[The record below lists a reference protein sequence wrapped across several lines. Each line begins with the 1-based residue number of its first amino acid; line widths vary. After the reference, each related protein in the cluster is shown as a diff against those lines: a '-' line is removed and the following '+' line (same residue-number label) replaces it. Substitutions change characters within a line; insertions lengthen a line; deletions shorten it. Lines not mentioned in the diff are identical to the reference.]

1 MQQRQMAGL
10 RNSKPNKVHQAHS
23 RALAIDLFKQLE
35 QTIDEKNAS
44 YFVSMPMAINCHST
58 QYVDDEALLKVKVSQ
73 DLCHPF

>member
-44 YFVSMPMAINCHST
+44 YFVFMPMAITAIPT
-58 QYVDDEALLKVKVSQ
+58 QFVDDEALLKEKVSQ

>member
-10 RNSKPNKVHQAHS
+10 RNSKPNKVHRAHS

-44 YFVSMPMAINCHST
+44 YFVSMPMAITAIQPST
-58 QYVDDEALLKVKVSQ
+58 
-73 DLCHPF
+73 

>member
-44 YFVSMPMAINCHST
+44 YIVSMPMAITAIQPS
-58 QYVDDEALLKVKVSQ
+58 K
-73 DLCHPF
+73 